1 MENKILK
8 IISAR
13 ELQNKDLP
21 ELNVIVED
29 MIFQGLIIL
38 ASPPK
43 YGKSWLMLDLCLSVA
58 TGKDFLGHK
67 TNAGQCLYLA
77 LEDSPRR
84 LKDRMGKVL
93 KDEDAPTNF
102 DYAVNAE
109 SIESGLINQLESYIT
124 EKKDTKLIVI
134 DTLQKVRGHINKNDT
149 LYSNDYKEIGYLKK
163 FADKYNIA
171 LILVHHLRK
180 MSDNADV
187 FNQISG
193 TNGISGAADTMIVMS
208 KEKRSNNQTK
218 MSIIGRDVESS
229 EILLEFNNT
238 NFKWN
243 IIGSLEEQE
252 KIRRE
257 KAYRMN
263 PLVRTIIKLVEEQ
276 PKGVLITA
284 SEIRTKM
291 FNYYWIAT

>member
-1 MENKILK
+1 MENKKLD

-21 ELNVIVED
+21 ELNIIVED

-43 YGKSWLMLDLCLSVA
+43 YGKSLLMLDLCLSVA

-93 KDEDAPTNF
+93 DSEDAPSNF
-102 DYAVNAE
+102 DYAVNSE
-109 SIESGLINQLESYIT
+109 SLESGLINQLENYIT

-257 KAYRMN
+257 KVYRMN
-263 PLVRTIIKLVEEQ
+263 PLVMTIIKLVEEQ

>member
-77 LEDSPRR
+77 LEDSQRR
-84 LKDRMGKVL
+84 LKDRMEKVL
-93 KDEDAPTNF
+93 NGEDAPTNF

-109 SIESGLINQLESYIT
+109 SIESGLINQLESYIA

-134 DTLQKVRGHINKNDT
+134 DTLQKVRGHITKNDT

-163 FADKYNIA
+163 FADKHNIA

-238 NFKWN
+238 DFKWN
-243 IIGSLEEQE
+243 IIGSLEEQD

-257 KAYRMN
+257 KTYRMN

-276 PKGVLITA
+276 PKGILLTA

-291 FNYYWIAT
+291 FTYYWIAT

>member
-1 MENKILK
+1 MENKKLD

-77 LEDSPRR
+77 LEDSQRR
-84 LKDRMGKVL
+84 LKDRMEKVL
-93 KDEDAPTNF
+93 NGEDAPTNF

-109 SIESGLINQLESYIT
+109 SIESGLINQLESYIA

-238 NFKWN
+238 DFKWN
-243 IIGSLEEQE
+243 IIGSLEEQD

-257 KAYRMN
+257 KTYRMN
-263 PLVRTIIKLVEEQ
+263 PLVMTIIKLVEEQ
-276 PKGVLITA
+276 PKGVLIKA